1 MRWAATLIIDKP
13 TLAGR
18 SPGVNA
24 GTARVA
30 RGRGPERGAM
40 ATVRITY
47 WRDIPMLVTA
57 RDGGDE
63 VSVPLSPAFQDL
75 VDRVAMQEG
84 LGDEDAYL
92 AEWHVGPPE
101 DAPGRPAR
109 WPRTGPARSRPDST
123 RSATAIFVAPGGS
136 DPRPLAAR
144 EGGRMKREPV
154 VRPRRVALPSARCS
168 SGRRCPWPDGR

>member
-1 MRWAATLIIDKP
+1 
-13 TLAGR
+13 
-18 SPGVNA
+18 
-24 GTARVA
+24 
-30 RGRGPERGAM
+30 M

-101 DAPGRPAR
+101 DAPGAAGAAAADRAR
-109 WPRTGPARSRPDST
+109 ALEAGFDALRDRYLRGSR
-123 RSATAIFVAPGGS
+123 
-136 DPRPLAAR
+136 R
-144 EGGRMKREPV
+144 E
-154 VRPRRVALPSARCS
+154 
-168 SGRRCPWPDGR
+168 